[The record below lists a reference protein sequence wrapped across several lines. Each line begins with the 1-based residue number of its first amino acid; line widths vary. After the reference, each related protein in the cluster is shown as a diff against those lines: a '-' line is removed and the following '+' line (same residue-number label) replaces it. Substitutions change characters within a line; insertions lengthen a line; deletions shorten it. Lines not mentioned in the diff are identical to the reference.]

1 MRKNLYTNTSQTIY
15 GLGITKKESNHQKKK
30 KRKKSFK
37 MKFKKTK
44 QKNSKL
50 PGTGSAPSLGP
61 RFHDT
66 MLNPQS
72 CRKIAMKLRANLSQ
86 FVSSQQRNVGIKCAN
101 ILREKVFWLQDD
113 IRTKTLLF
121 ASSIIFKFRCTL
133 LLNLKV
139 WEKGEIDTKWIKKHW
154 LMYLNEK
161 NNLKLWQYTVTYKS
175 MLYKIHWK
183 LCNVAYF

>member
-1 MRKNLYTNTSQTIY
+1 MHSKYLQLKKNCENISKSQHSRDKLARKWLKKT
-15 GLGITKKESNHQKKK
+15 LGNEKKPVYKYIPDYLWAWYNIEKESNHQKKKK

-50 PGTGSAPSLGP
+50 PGTGSAPSLGA

-86 FVSSQQRNVGIKCAN
+86 FVSSQQRNVRIKCAN
-101 ILREKVFWLQDD
+101 ILREEVFW
-113 IRTKTLLF
+113 I
-121 ASSIIFKFRCTL
+121 
-133 LLNLKV
+133 
-139 WEKGEIDTKWIKKHW
+139 
-154 LMYLNEK
+154 
-161 NNLKLWQYTVTYKS
+161 
-175 MLYKIHWK
+175 
-183 LCNVAYF
+183 

>member
-1 MRKNLYTNTSQTIY
+1 MMHSKYLQLKKHCENISKSQHSRDKLARKWVKKHWVMRKNLYTNTSQTIY

-61 RFHDT
+61 QFHDT
-66 MLNPQS
+66 MFNPQS

-86 FVSSQQRNVGIKCAN
+86 FVSSQQRNVRIKCAN
-101 ILREKVFWLQDD
+101 ILREEVF
-113 IRTKTLLF
+113 
-121 ASSIIFKFRCTL
+121 
-133 LLNLKV
+133 
-139 WEKGEIDTKWIKKHW
+139 
-154 LMYLNEK
+154 
-161 NNLKLWQYTVTYKS
+161 
-175 MLYKIHWK
+175 
-183 LCNVAYF
+183 

>member
-30 KRKKSFK
+30 RKKSFK

-50 PGTGSAPSLGP
+50 PGTGSAPGLGP

-86 FVSSQQRNVGIKCAN
+86 FVSSQQRNVRIKCAN
-101 ILREKVFWLQDD
+101 ILREEVFWLQDD

-121 ASSIIFKFRCTL
+121 ASYISFKFRGTL

-139 WEKGEIDTKWIKKHW
+139 WEKGEIDTKWIKKT
-154 LMYLNEK
+154 LA
-161 NNLKLWQYTVTYKS
+161 
-175 MLYKIHWK
+175 
-183 LCNVAYF
+183 NVP